1 MKLKM
6 ELMSDAIFGNGM
18 SVPGGEDVSILTDEY
33 GFPYYKGSTFK
44 GVFRDE
50 CIRYLEWSGI
60 PRQGINEKIELLF
73 GRSGDDRIDNN
84 SKLVFSDFKLSG
96 NVRSRIVGEIHNSEQ
111 ITAILSNLRTF
122 TAIEE
127 GIVKEGSL
135 RMARCVNRGL
145 IFYCDLKCDKAD
157 EPFIE
162 EVLGMIKWIG
172 NMKNRGFGKVCI
184 SREEDM

>member
-6 ELMSDAIFGNGM
+6 ELMSDAILGNGM
-18 SVPGGEDVSILTDEY
+18 SMPGGEDVSILTDEY

-50 CIRYLEWSGI
+50 CIKYLEWSGNS
-60 PRQGINEKIELLF
+60 RQAINEKIETLF
-73 GRSGDDRIDNN
+73 GMSGDDRIDNN
-84 SKLVFSDFKLSG
+84 SKLVFSDFTLSG
-96 NVRSRIVGEIHNSEQ
+96 NVRKKIVDEIQNSEY
-111 ITAILSNLRTF
+111 ITAILPNVRTF
-122 TAIEE
+122 TSIEE
-127 GIVKEGSL
+127 GVVKEGSL

-172 NMKNRGFGKVCI
+172 SMKNRGFGKVCI
-184 SREEDM
+184 SREEEM